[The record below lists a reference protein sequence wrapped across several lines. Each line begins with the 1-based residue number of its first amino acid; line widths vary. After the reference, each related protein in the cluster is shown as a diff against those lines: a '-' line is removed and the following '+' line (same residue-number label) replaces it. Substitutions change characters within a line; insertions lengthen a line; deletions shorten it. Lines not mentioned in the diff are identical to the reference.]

1 MDRGERMDEVIENI
15 NLMDIDK
22 KEFLEKKEVA
32 RAMEKN
38 FIPICKLE
46 ELFAYTKG
54 NRILI
59 QYYLSKYNS
68 RIDTMALLK
77 NKLMEIYDKEFEFN
91 SINEFNLLAVCSSL
105 KKISFSLFANLA
117 CHYRL
122 STYQLNKITKKR
134 TMFYEESGFY
144 IFYPFFLDYLK
155 KKVEQSISDCTK
167 EKLRTLLVSNLIMEN
182 NFLLEYYSFAKT
194 KIEKIAMEKRIVDT
208 IRKSSYRYYE
218 NEFTSL
224 NHDKLENKGLKLL
237 LMLVS
242 ETTLNIKS
250 INYFLEDFRNDILF
264 DELINESNVYFAKK
278 LDVSNF
284 KFETDSDEGKYFKLI
299 KKWLKG
305 EKFDL
310 KISNAFYS
318 KYSFFNVPDHLVH
331 QLDESELLKESDT
344 RLSSFLCRM
353 SVLYKYNLKGD
364 VEKSSKLFYFLIRW
378 YKNYLI
384 KDFPGSYYFI
394 LAWHYYNKKKFAK
407 SKWYIEEGVKKINLD
422 FNKIFLLKYYNLY
435 LRILFEQKDVTSI
448 IKLLSN
454 CKENFGK
461 EKPFQVFIEYLRGCI
476 KLLDGQE
483 LEGCLDESISY
494 SMNIGDEISAVQYL
508 SYSLSLKDRE
518 NNSVLKVQESL
529 LNNDQLA
536 IYHNT
541 SLFDSFKKV
550 DLEINFFGPFV
561 FKINN
566 IDYANE
572 FQSRKKLRKIINYL
586 IFNSP
591 SVVSREEMKRVFW
604 EKDKAFDIDANL
616 RVTICNI
623 RKILSKIG
631 FSDMIICEQARIYI
645 NTRYL
650 VNNDFK
656 KYVALYKKAKIFF
669 KNNEI
674 YQAETY
680 LKRIVSLNTDVV
692 FRDLSWDYLENKVR
706 NQVQIIVC
714 NSLEMLLSISK
725 NNKNWIKA
733 EGYARRLN
741 NINGKYINEL
751 IYLLQKNGHLE
762 EAEDLIKTKSRQE
775 KTLTNIFFPE

>member
-1 MDRGERMDEVIENI
+1 MDEVIENI
-15 NLMDIDK
+15 NLGNIDK
-22 KEFLEKKEVA
+22 MGFFEKKEVA
-32 RAMEKN
+32 REMEKN

-46 ELFAYTKG
+46 ELFDYTRG
-54 NRILI
+54 NKILI
-59 QYYLSKYNS
+59 QYFLRNYKGKKNGIS
-68 RIDTMALLK
+68 LLK

-91 SINEFNLLAVCSSL
+91 SINELNLLATCSSL

-134 TMFYEESGFY
+134 IMFYEESGFY

-155 KKVEQSISDCTK
+155 KKVEQSISDFTK
-167 EKLRTLLVSNLIMEN
+167 EKLRAILVSNLIIES
-182 NFLLEYYSFAKT
+182 NFLLEYYRFAKT
-194 KIEKIAMEKRIVDT
+194 KIEKIAMEKRIIDT

-218 NEFTSL
+218 NELKTF
-224 NHDKLENKGLKLL
+224 NHDQLEIQPLKLL
-237 LMLVS
+237 FMLVS
-242 ETTLNIKS
+242 ETNLSNQS
-250 INYFLEDFRNDILF
+250 INYFLEDFRSDNLF
-264 DELINESNVYFAKK
+264 EVLLNESNVYLAKK

-284 KFETDSDEGKYFKLI
+284 KFEIDNDEGKYFKLI
-299 KKWLKG
+299 KKWIKG
-305 EKFDL
+305 DKFDL
-310 KISNAFYS
+310 KITNKFYS
-318 KYSFFNVPDHLVH
+318 KYGFFNVPDHLIY

-344 RLSSFLCRM
+344 RLSSFLCRI
-353 SVLYKYNLKGD
+353 SVLYKYNLKGE

-378 YKNYLI
+378 YKNYLL
-384 KDFPGSYYFI
+384 KDFSGSYYFI
-394 LAWHYYNKKKFAK
+394 LAWHYYNKKYLTKA
-407 SKWYIEEGVKKINLD
+407 KWYIEEGVKKINLD
-422 FNKIFLLKYYNLY
+422 FNRIFLLKYYNLY
-435 LRILFEQKDVTSI
+435 LRILFEQKDAASI
-448 IKLLSN
+448 IKLLSS
-454 CKENFGK
+454 CKENLGN
-461 EKPFQVFIEYLRGCI
+461 EKPFQVFIEYLRGCL

-483 LEGCLDESISY
+483 MEGCLDEPIQY

-508 SYSLSLKDRE
+508 SYSLCDKDRE

-529 LNNDQLA
+529 LNSEQLA

-541 SLFDSFKKV
+541 SLFDSLKKV

-566 IDYANE
+566 IDYAKE

-591 SVVSREEMKRVFW
+591 NVVSREEMKRVFW
-604 EKDKAFDIDANL
+604 EKEKAFDIDANL

-623 RKILSKIG
+623 RKILNKIG
-631 FSDMIICEQARIYI
+631 LSDMIVCEQAKIYI
-645 NTRYL
+645 NSRYL
-650 VNNDFK
+650 INNDFK

-680 LKRIVSLNTDVV
+680 LKRIVSLNIDVV

-706 NQVQIIVC
+706 NQVQLIIC

-725 NNKNWIKA
+725 SSKNWIKA
-733 EGYARRLN
+733 EGYARKLN
-741 NINGKYINEL
+741 SINGKHINEL
-751 IYLLQKNGHLE
+751 ICILQKNGRIE
-762 EAEDLIKTKSRQE
+762 EAEELIKTKSRQG
-775 KTLTNIFFPE
+775 KTLSNIFFPE

>member
-1 MDRGERMDEVIENI
+1 MDRGERMDEVIEDI
-15 NLMDIDK
+15 NLMDIDN
-22 KEFLEKKEVA
+22 KEFFEKKEVA
-32 RAMEKN
+32 KAMEKN

-46 ELFAYTKG
+46 ELYDYTKG

-59 QYYLSKYNS
+59 QFYLSNYNGKNN
-68 RIDTMALLK
+68 TMSLLK
-77 NKLMEIYDKEFEFN
+77 NKVMEIYEKEFEFN
-91 SINEFNLLAVCSSL
+91 SINEFNLLAACSSL
-105 KKISFSLFANLA
+105 NKISFSLFANLA

-155 KKVEQSISDCTK
+155 KKVEQSISDGTK
-167 EKLRTLLVSNLIMEN
+167 EKLRTILVSNLIMEN
-182 NFLLEYYSFAKT
+182 NFLLEYYRFAKT
-194 KIEKIAMEKRIVDT
+194 KIEKIAMEKRIIDT
-208 IRKSSYRYYE
+208 IKNSSYRYYE
-218 NEFTSL
+218 NELKTL
-224 NHDKLENKGLKLL
+224 KHDQLENQGFKLL
-237 LMLVS
+237 LMLIS
-242 ETTLNIKS
+242 ETNLNTKS
-250 INYFLEDFRNDILF
+250 INYFLEEFRNDNLS
-264 DELINESNVYFAKK
+264 EVLINESNVYLAKK
-278 LDVSNF
+278 LDVDNF
-284 KFETDSDEGKYFKLI
+284 KFEVNSDEGKYFKLI
-299 KKWLKG
+299 KNWIKG
-305 EKFDL
+305 DKFDL
-310 KISNAFYS
+310 KISDKFYS
-318 KYSFFNVPDHLVH
+318 KYSFFNVPDHLIY

-344 RLSSFLCRM
+344 RLSSFFCRI
-353 SVLYKYNLKGD
+353 SVLHKYNLKGEI
-364 VEKSSKLFYFLIRW
+364 EKSSKLFYFLIRW

-394 LAWHYYNKKKFAK
+394 LAWHYFNKKCLAK
-407 SKWYIEEGVKKINLD
+407 SRWYIEEGVKKIDLD

-435 LRILFEQKDVTSI
+435 LRILFEQKDVSSI
-448 IKLLSN
+448 IKLLSD
-454 CKENFGK
+454 CKENFGE

-483 LEGCLDESISY
+483 LDGCLDDPILY
-494 SMNIGDEISAVQYL
+494 YMNIGDEISAVQYL
-508 SYSLSLKDRE
+508 SYSLSDKDRE
-518 NNSVLKVQESL
+518 NNNILKVQESL
-529 LNNDQLA
+529 LSSDQLA

-566 IDYANE
+566 IDYASKFLN
-572 FQSRKKLRKIINYL
+572 RKKLRKIMNYL

-591 SVVSREEMKRVFW
+591 NAVSREEMKRVFW
-604 EKDKAFDIDANL
+604 EKEKAFDIDANL

-623 RKILSKIG
+623 RKILDKLG
-631 FSDMIICEQARIYI
+631 YTDMIICEQARIYI
-645 NTRYL
+645 NSRYL

-680 LKRIVSLNTDVV
+680 LKRIVSLNIDVV

-706 NQVQIIVC
+706 NQVQLIIC

-725 NNKNWIKA
+725 SHKNWIKA
-733 EGYARRLN
+733 EEYARKLN
-741 NINGKYINEL
+741 NINGKHINEL
-751 IYLLQKNGHLE
+751 IYLLQKNGRIE
-762 EAEDLIKTKSRQE
+762 EAEDLIKNKSKQE